1 MIDITVLAQSV
12 TALLAPALPFLV
24 KAGEQVGT
32 GALEKMGADAWERSQ
47 ALWLKLRPRLEAK
60 PAAQEAVIDVAAA
73 PADEGAQASLRH
85 QIKKLLTENSELA
98 AEVAKAFTT
107 APASSVIVDQRSG
120 GIDVKGSATFHGPTA
135 GRDLHMGNK

>member
-85 QIKKLLTENSELA
+85 QIKKLLTDDTELA
-98 AEVAKAFTT
+98 AEVATAFTST
-107 APASSVIVDQRSG
+107 PASSVLLDQRSG
-120 GIDVKGSATFHGPTA
+120 GFDIKGSATFHGDAA
-135 GRDLHMGNK
+135 GRNLYKGDK